1 MNNRLV
7 KVMSIILVAI
17 TLVGVIAVVVITKVG
32 HSSAG
37 EDKPSIDEIVASTVD
52 LPEITTNLATN
63 DFVRISFTFQTDSK
77 KGKEELTKRMFQ
89 VKNIII
95 EELSVLKQEDL
106 QGKEGKVKLENLL
119 QTKSNEL
126 MQDGKIEKV
135 YITSYIIQ

>member
-1 MNNRLV
+1 MKNRLV
-7 KVMSIILVAI
+7 KIMSIILVAI

-37 EDKPSIDEIVASTVD
+37 NDKPNIDEIVASTVD
-52 LPEITTNLATN
+52 FPEITTNLSTN

-95 EELSVLKQEDL
+95 EELSVLKQQDL
-106 QGKEGKVKLENLL
+106 QGKEGKVKLEKLL
-119 QTKSNEL
+119 QTKTNEL